1 MSLISLNIS
10 VPASHTGTISKAIR
24 SPVSP
29 ILYCHGLMRWC
40 RRICSFSPVY
50 LIFITSPPWQYVRW
64 NGRSKEG
71 WGVSAVNIAL
81 YCGWGAETGGSM
93 IKLLLRYI
101 FPTIT
106 HIYRLQNHWTLP
118 LSTFSA
124 FYLRLWY
131 IQLFL
136 IWSLYCVELGP
147 GPGFSA
153 GRARGI
159 KRKNISP
166 NYFPHIKGK
175 DILCPP
181 YYDSESKLGKSAP
194 ACCRQEAQIFLG
206 IL

>member
-1 MSLISLNIS
+1 MLGEMDVVRKGGESRQS
-10 VPASHTGTISKAIR
+10 
-24 SPVSP
+24 
-29 ILYCHGLMRWC
+29 ILLYIVDG
-40 RRICSFSPVY
+40 
-50 LIFITSPPWQYVRW
+50 
-64 NGRSKEG
+64 GRSRELP
-71 WGVSAVNIAL
+71 WSNF
-81 YCGWGAETGGSM
+81 YCD
-93 IKLLLRYI
+93 IYI

-106 HIYRLQNHWTLP
+106 HIYRLQNHWTPP

-124 FYLRLWY
+124 FYLLLWY

-147 GPGFSA
+147 GHGFSA

-181 YYDSESKLGKSAP
+181 YYDRESKLGKSAP

>member
-1 MSLISLNIS
+1 MHKKKLAFRLLTYLDKQQSG
-10 VPASHTGTISKAIR
+10 HQSKVR
-24 SPVSP
+24 KGGESRQS
-29 ILYCHGLMRWC
+29 IL
-40 RRICSFSPVY
+40 
-50 LIFITSPPWQYVRW
+50 
-64 NGRSKEG
+64 
-71 WGVSAVNIAL
+71 L
-81 YCGWGAETGGSM
+81 YCGWGVETGGSM

-106 HIYRLQNHWTLP
+106 HIYRLQNHWTPP

-136 IWSLYCVELGP
+136 IWFLYCVELGP
-147 GPGFSA
+147 GQGFSA

>member
-29 ILYCHGLMRWC
+29 ILYCQGLMRWC

-81 YCGWGAETGGSM
+81 YCGWGAETGSFM

-106 HIYRLQNHWTLP
+106 HIYRLQNHWTPP

-147 GPGFSA
+147 GQGFSA
-153 GRARGI
+153 GRAGNKKEKHFTKLLSTHQRQRHFMSPI
-159 KRKNISP
+159 LRQRKQI
-166 NYFPHIKGK
+166 G
-175 DILCPP
+175 
-181 YYDSESKLGKSAP
+181 
-194 ACCRQEAQIFLG
+194 QECSCL
-206 IL
+206 L

>member
-24 SPVSP
+24 SPISP
-29 ILYCHGLMRWC
+29 ILHCQGLMRWC

-81 YCGWGAETGGSM
+81 LWMGGGDGRFHDQTFIAIYLS
-93 IKLLLRYI
+93 YNH
-101 FPTIT
+101 T
-106 HIYRLQNHWTLP
+106 HYRLQNHWTVP

-136 IWSLYCVELGP
+136 IWFLYCVELGP
-147 GPGFSA
+147 GQGFSA

>member
-29 ILYCHGLMRWC
+29 ILHCQGLMRWC

-81 YCGWGAETGGSM
+81 LWMGGGDGRFHDQTFIAIYLS
-93 IKLLLRYI
+93 YNH
-101 FPTIT
+101 T
-106 HIYRLQNHWTLP
+106 HYRLQNHWTLP

-147 GPGFSA
+147 GQGFSA

-159 KRKNISP
+159 NRKNISP

-181 YYDSESKLGKSAP
+181 YYDRESKLGKSAP